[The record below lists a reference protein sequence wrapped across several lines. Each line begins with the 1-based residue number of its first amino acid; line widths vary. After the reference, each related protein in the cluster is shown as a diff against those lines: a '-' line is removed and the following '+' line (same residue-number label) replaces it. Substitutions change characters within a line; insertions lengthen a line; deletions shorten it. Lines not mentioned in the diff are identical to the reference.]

1 MAKLKVSDEWW
12 TCPAEAENGKL
23 IMVTGRANMEEIIAT
38 GKYNTRVEIS
48 WKYEE
53 DKDGMPDVA
62 TSSLMEEVQDALQA
76 DFMKDPVAVLTGI
89 YTGNGERTW
98 VFYVMSVKIFERK
111 LNEDL
116 AKFDLLPVTLYVEN
130 DPEWNEYQEMR
141 EATEIEDCD

>member
-1 MAKLKVSDEWW
+1 MAKLVLSDVWW
-12 TCPAEAENGKL
+12 TCPAEADNGKL
-23 IMVTGRANMEEIIAT
+23 IMVTGRADMEGVMAT

-48 WKYEE
+48 WKYEG

-89 YTGNGERTW
+89 YTGNGERNW
-98 VFYVMSVKIFERK
+98 VFYTMSVKIFERK

-116 AKFDLLPVTLYVEN
+116 AKFELLPLSLYVEN
-130 DPEWNEYQEMR
+130 DPEWNEYHEMR
-141 EATEIEDCD
+141 EATEIEDV